1 MTSQI
6 LNTKPTLYQQII
18 KSLGEIT
25 ILANHILMHTDHD
38 LSLKTKK
45 PQHPVEAFLDLLLRS
60 DSCLICQ
67 RPVDLRLLLLS
78 YRFADVMSVYVVT
91 IVLTKRST

>member
-6 LNTKPTLYQQII
+6 LNTRPTLYQLII
-18 KSLGEIT
+18 KSLEEIT
-25 ILANHILMHTDHD
+25 ILTNHILMHPDHD
-38 LSLKTKK
+38 LSLKTKQ

-78 YRFADVMSVYVVT
+78 YRFADVLSVYVVT